1 MECPAKQTN
10 KHGMS
15 SETNKHANNHNIG
28 LRILVYQT
36 STRGGENILCS
47 LGLHSAERGHLGE
60 EI

>member
-1 MECPAKQTN
+1 
-10 KHGMS
+10 MS

-47 LGLHSAERGHLGE
+47 LGLHSAERGHQGE